1 MDWTIEWLDEPGY
14 VRVALSGPY
23 SLDDIPLMVSDI
35 GARQCWEPGRPLLID
50 DSRVDVVECKTR
62 DIEKMSEIFS
72 RLNDTFGESKVAV
85 VAGSDLQYGLARQFQ
100 SLAEINT
107 LARIG
112 VFRCECDA
120 VEWLAIGPEG

>member
-1 MDWTIEWLDEPGY
+1 MYWTIEWLDEPGY

-23 SLDDIPLMVSDI
+23 SLDDIPQMVSDI
-35 GARQCWEPGRPLLID
+35 GARDFWRPGRSLLID
-50 DSRVDVVECKTR
+50 DSAVDVVNCTTY

-72 RLNDTFGESKVAV
+72 KLDDTFGKSKVAI

-107 LARIG
+107 LAQIG
-112 VFRCECDA
+112 VFRDACDA
-120 VEWLAIGPEG
+120 IHWLGFGT